1 MVQLVLVKLKK
12 KIKKINML
20 LNKMK
25 FIIAQI
31 SKEFKVYKH

>member
-1 MVQLVLVKLKK
+1 MDQLVLVKLKK

-31 SKEFKVYKH
+31 NKEFKVYKH